1 MQAKL
6 PAPRARSVEAVSP
19 VDAGEASG
27 GAPGGQPAVPRLTR
41 PSGRC
46 QGVLGV
52 ARPAR
57 QEALVRLRQAPV
69 RGPEGRARLSV
80 ALHAPRRHLEPPPD
94 RTRPAQRHVQG
105 QGLQD
110 RWPRPVHDDDARR
123 PRVHPPVSHPC
134 AAQGLPSHPPLRLVR
149 QRQPRR
155 DDRASTRTPGP
166 GRACVRRSRRDR
178 AGDRPANRP
187 ALPPLWRP
195 HVCHRDL
202 RARLPATTPSNRA
215 SRRNQDRHL
224 MSADAA
230 SRTRIVK
237 RASRWS
243 KPSHGDARPNSDPSA
258 LSTALSVMKIIL
270 FAAQAGPRPTS
281 GHYHVAA
288 TLLPRV
294 HRDQI
299 AIARRPPTQPPA
311 RSFTGGF
318 RTTAAVQAEASRWA
332 VIRNPSQEPTS
343 ATNIRRLT
351 TLFPLSRHNS
361 QLLQSEHAGSR
372 RSTARATFLR
382 PVRPRCHRPIG
393 YRPSFRSY
401 RKTSRQ
407 GCGCAA
413 VQEPH
418 SLYRRSDRLYAQKS
432 QTASDKVSRPDDV
445 RN

>member
-1 MQAKL
+1 MQAKF
-6 PAPRARSVEAVSP
+6 PAARARSVEAVSP

-46 QGVLGV
+46 QGVRGV

-80 ALHAPRRHLEPPPD
+80 ALHPPRRHLEPPPD

-110 RWPRPVHDDDARR
+110 RWPRPVYDDDARR

-134 AAQGLPSHPPLRLVR
+134 AAQGLPSNPPLRLVR
-149 QRQPRR
+149 QRQSRR
-155 DDRASTRTPGP
+155 DDHAGARTPGP

-178 AGDRPANRP
+178 SGDRPANRP

-202 RARLPATTPSNRA
+202 RARLPATPPADGNGV
-215 SRRNQDRHL
+215 RHL
-224 MSADAA
+224 MSETATF
-230 SRTRIVK
+230 RTRITK
-237 RASRWS
+237 GFPRWS
-243 KPSHGDARPNSDPSA
+243 MSRYATARPNTCLAPH
-258 LSTALSVMKIIL
+258 SVPRL
-270 FAAQAGPRPTS
+270 FPKRTFNAAQSKLINQTSLAGTITS
-281 GHYHVAA
+281 SPSSADFRTHTAA
-288 TLLPRV
+288 RSNL
-294 HRDQI
+294 HS
-299 AIARRPPTQPPA
+299 ARQRRTQPHA

-343 ATNIRRLT
+343 
-351 TLFPLSRHNS
+351 
-361 QLLQSEHAGSR
+361 
-372 RSTARATFLR
+372 
-382 PVRPRCHRPIG
+382 
-393 YRPSFRSY
+393 
-401 RKTSRQ
+401 
-407 GCGCAA
+407 
-413 VQEPH
+413 
-418 SLYRRSDRLYAQKS
+418 SDRPGTSEKCHGTKPELL
-432 QTASDKVSRPDDV
+432 
-445 RN
+445 